1 MYNPI
6 DSSVIILSIRAVAF
20 IISCNLQ
27 HSLVS
32 KPFITSPKYSV
43 PTDACSNLLSISLCL
58 CIIVCYI
65 KVI

>member
-6 DSSVIILSIRAVAF
+6 DSSVIILSIRANAF

-32 KPFITSPKYSV
+32 KPFITSLRYSV
-43 PTDACSNLLSISLCL
+43 PTDACSNLLSISVGL
-58 CIIVCYI
+58 CILVCYME
-65 KVI
+65 VI